1 MLDIVNG
8 ILLKIFSFI
17 IFKVDCFIGE
27 EMIQSNKILWMPS
40 ELNFDVLH

>member
-27 EMIQSNKILWMPS
+27 EMIQNPLDAIRV
-40 ELNFDVLH
+40 EL